1 MEEQRGF
8 VGSLVDLSFSAFVTT
23 RLVPILYII
32 AVVLAGI
39 IAVVVL
45 LSGFMRGIVT
55 GLISLII
62 APLAFLLYV
71 ILARIWLELV
81 IVLFRVAEN
90 TGELVAMARREI
102 GGPA

>member
-1 MEEQRGF
+1 MEEKRGF
-8 VGSLVDLSFSAFVTT
+8 VASLVDLSFSEFVTT

-32 AVVLAGI
+32 AVALAGI
-39 IAVVVL
+39 LAVVVL

-55 GLISLII
+55 GLISLVI
-62 APLAFLLYV
+62 APLAFFLYV